1 MSFDPGSRI
10 SVFGALRPDPGQ
22 TVSRAVVATYSL
34 DLVALLGLV
43 LALGGDT
50 EAEFE
55 NSPLGLVKIAA
66 GQLAHSDYQVGRIIA
81 PRAHRSILPLLD
93 TMVEAIRA
101 NERRQSWHPKV
112 ALVRY
117 EGDPVEWRFWIGSR
131 NLTGSRD
138 LDAGLLLVS
147 RQGGA
152 SGVGHRRTGAG
163 PPRRGRVHSSR
174 ARRAAHCALADSRRH
189 GCPVPAVA

>member
-1 MSFDPGSRI
+1 MSFDQGKRI
-10 SVFGALRPDPGQ
+10 SVFGALRPDAGQ
-22 TVSRAVVATYSL
+22 SVSRAVVATYSL

-43 LALGGDT
+43 LVLGGDA

-55 NSPLGLVKIAA
+55 NSPLGLVKAFDA
-66 GQLAHSDYQVGRIIA
+66 MRGRLRVLHQVGRIVA

-117 EGDPVEWRFWIGSR
+117 DGDPDRKSV
-131 NLTGSRD
+131 
-138 LDAGLLLVS
+138 V
-147 RQGGA
+147 
-152 SGVGHRRTGAG
+152 
-163 PPRRGRVHSSR
+163 
-174 ARRAAHCALADSRRH
+174 
-189 GCPVPAVA
+189 